1 VVHLVSSRVFST
13 LLPASNFWLV
23 EQPEDTLFTAQL
35 AAVFLYERS
44 GHVVHL
50 AAVVVLS
57 FVYLM
62 A

>member
-1 VVHLVSSRVFST
+1 MHLVSSRVFSP

-23 EQPEDTLFTAQL
+23 EQPEDTLFAAQPVAL
-35 AAVFLYERS
+35 FLYERA